1 MPGAS
6 SWSLFLT
13 TAGSQRECLVVNA
26 LAGNPEV
33 LGDGDQFRDES
44 LRTADEYVAPVQVG
58 NEPRQR
64 ALVERY
70 PLAAADQLM
79 QLAAAVPDQFPHL
92 LAEHKI
98 FFSGG
103 PQYDDRSAG
112 PRQVFQQRS
121 QCRDADP
128 GCHQQSFRPL
138 LRVPRECPVWSL
150 DGNRCTRPQPRQ
162 RSGVMTST
170 FDGEP
175 EVRRPGQCGQRV
187 RVGLPPH
194 VPGEEPPEEELAAGH
209 GQSVEVTAA
218 DDHRGHPR
226 ARCVDLHDMQP
237 MAAAAHD
244 GQPETVAENQPRGC
258 KPGCRTARTE
268 MAPARHIR
276 PRATVAARTSGY

>member
-138 LRVPRECPVWSL
+138 LRVPRECPAWSL

-162 RSGVMTST
+162 RSGVITST
-170 FDGEP
+170 F
-175 EVRRPGQCGQRV
+175 EVSLRSAVLG
-187 RVGLPPH
+187 
-194 VPGEEPPEEELAAGH
+194 
-209 GQSVEVTAA
+209 TAA
-218 DDHRGHPR
+218 SGFGGPSP
-226 ARCVDLHDMQP
+226 P
-237 MAAAAHD
+237 MSLVSTR
-244 GQPETVAENQPRGC
+244 QKKNWRP
-258 KPGCRTARTE
+258 
-268 MAPARHIR
+268 APPSRSRWR
-276 PRATVAARTSGY
+276 PPTIT